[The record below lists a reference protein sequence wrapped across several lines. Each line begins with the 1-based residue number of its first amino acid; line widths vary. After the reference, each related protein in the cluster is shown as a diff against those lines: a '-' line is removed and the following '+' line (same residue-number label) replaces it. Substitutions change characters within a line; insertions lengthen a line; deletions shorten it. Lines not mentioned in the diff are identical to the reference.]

1 MVTAQAVL
9 YLAASLLNLLL
20 CFLGPYPLT
29 DIHFGDAPYFAVLA
43 LHFLWGLL
51 LLVSL
56 KRRSEKKLILQSR
69 VPEFLVSL
77 TVLLFFFSYIYA
89 LNANMDYVQRFTA
102 ESGNLRLG
110 QDTREERIIV
120 LIRYM
125 PLIFAGVFAY
135 FCPRL
140 ARNRL
145 PGSLMQP
152 PKAVRLWALL
162 LILLSASLAAF
173 SFPSF
178 LSLDGFPVL
187 AYIALVPLFIVIRA
201 APYGWGVFYGVVF
214 GVFKTLIINYW
225 LGTYDLVSLTI
236 VIIGFLLIYIL
247 FMLPAVWLYK
257 HLRGGRFLVFPLAW
271 VAFDY
276 LRSIGF
282 LGYPWGG
289 LGTSQYSILPLIQ
302 LASVTGIWGVTFV
315 VVLVNSGIS
324 EAFYNGLVRRSG
336 GKDSGQTGLYPLY
349 ISMAVLLLSFIG
361 GSLLLWQWESRSS
374 REEGRVVRVAL
385 IQQNSDPRKHDYRR
399 TLSSLTALSNRAIV
413 SDPDLVVW
421 SETAFPPNISRW
433 SLVDP
438 KDHPYAR
445 LVHELLDHQKSLRTW
460 LLTGN
465 DDYTRIRDESG
476 KEIRTD
482 YNAAILFSPEG
493 ERVRTYH
500 KMHLVP
506 FSEYFPYKKTF
517 PKFYEM
523 LKTFDVTFWA
533 PGEQRIIFDHPLF
546 SFAVPICYEDIFPS
560 DIRRFVKDGAE
571 VLVTISNDY
580 WSLTEIEAKQHFIIS
595 LFRTV
600 ENRIPLLKASSS
612 GFTSYVDASGRLISG
627 LPYYTEAYLI
637 TDVRLE
643 SGRGRPTPYTRFG
656 DWFPFASLLG
666 IFCLFVIYLV
676 RNRSTGRAA

>member
-29 DIHFGDAPYFAVLA
+29 DIRSGDAPYFAVLA

-56 KRRSEKKLILQSR
+56 KWRSEKKIIWQSR
-69 VPEFLVSL
+69 MPEFLISL
-77 TVLLFFFSYIYA
+77 SLLLFFFSYIYA
-89 LNANMDYVQRFTA
+89 LNANMAYAQRFA
-102 ESGNLRLG
+102 AGSGNLRLG

-125 PLIFAGVFAY
+125 PLILAGVFAY

-140 ARNRL
+140 AQRRL

-162 LILLSASLAAF
+162 LVLLSASLAAF

-178 LSLDGFPVL
+178 VSLDGFPVL
-187 AYIALVPLFIVIRA
+187 AYIALVPLLIVIRA
-201 APYGWGVFYGVVF
+201 VPYGWGVFYGVVF

-257 HLRGGRFLVFPLAW
+257 RLRGARFLVFPLAW

-276 LRSIGF
+276 IRSIGF

-289 LGTSQYSILPLIQ
+289 LGTSQYSILPLVQ
-302 LASVTGIWGVTFV
+302 LASVTGMWGVTFV

-324 EAFYNGLVRRSG
+324 EALYNGLARRSG
-336 GKDSGQTGLYPLY
+336 GKENGETGLYPLY
-349 ISMAVLLLSFIG
+349 ISLAVLLLSFVG
-361 GSLLLWQWESRSS
+361 GSLSLWQWESRSD

-399 TLSSLTALSNRAIV
+399 TLRSLTDLSNQAAAY
-413 SDPDLVVW
+413 DPDLIVW
-421 SETAFPPNISRW
+421 PETAFPPNIRRW
-433 SLVDP
+433 SLADP
-438 KDHPYAR
+438 KEHPYAR
-445 LVHELLDHQKSLRTW
+445 LVHELLDHQKSLQTW

-465 DDYTRIRDESG
+465 DDYTLIRDESG

-482 YNAAILFSPEG
+482 YNAAVLFSSEG

-500 KMHLVP
+500 KIHLVP
-506 FSEYFPYKKTF
+506 FSEYFPYKETF
-517 PKFYEM
+517 PKFYEI
-523 LKTFDVTFWA
+523 LKTFDVTLWA

-546 SFAVPICYEDIFPS
+546 SFATPICYEDIFPS
-560 DIRRFVKDGAE
+560 DMRKFVKDGAE

-595 LFRTV
+595 LFRAV
-600 ENRIPLLKASSS
+600 ENRIPLLKAGSS

-637 TDVRLE
+637 ADVRLE
-643 SGRGRPTPYTRFG
+643 SVRKYPTLYTRFG
-656 DWFPFASLLG
+656 DWFPFGCLLG
-666 IFCLFVIYLV
+666 IFCLFVVYLV
-676 RNRSTGRAA
+676 RDRQAGRAA